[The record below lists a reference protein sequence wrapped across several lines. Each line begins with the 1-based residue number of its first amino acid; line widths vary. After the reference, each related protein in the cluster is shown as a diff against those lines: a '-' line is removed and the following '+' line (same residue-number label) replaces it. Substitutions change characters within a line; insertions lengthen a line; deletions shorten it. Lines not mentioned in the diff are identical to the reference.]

1 MNDAVAVPA
10 RRQVSFDSPLSW
22 LPRPLLEPS
31 SAALAIAFGWLLAF
45 PGSLILAEIVHLLV
59 PNAKVPDFGQVSG
72 LYAAFLV
79 VIVSPVIETLIM
91 GGVLL
96 LLLRLMP
103 PTYAVIVSAIGWGLA
118 HSSLVPTW
126 GLAIW
131 WPFLVFSTLFV
142 VWRQRS
148 LWLAFGMPMAVHALQ
163 NLLPSLLLL
172 SGKS

>member
-1 MNDAVAVPA
+1 VNEAAAVPA
-10 RRQVSFDSPLSW
+10 GRQASFAPPLSW
-22 LPRPLLEPS
+22 LPSALLQPRNVLLS
-31 SAALAIAFGWLLAF
+31 IAVGWGFAF
-45 PGSLILAEIVHLLV
+45 PGSLLLAQVVHWV
-59 PNAKVPDFGQVSG
+59 FPNAKTPDFDNVDL

-79 VIVSPVIETLIM
+79 VIVSPISETLIM

-96 LLLRLMP
+96 LLLRRMS
-103 PTYAVIVSAIGWGLA
+103 PTRAVLVSAAGWGA
-118 HSSLVPTW
+118 FHSLLFPTW

-131 WPFLVFSTLFV
+131 WPFLIFSTLFV

-148 LWLAFGMPMAVHALQ
+148 LWLAFGIPMAVHGLQ